1 MKEVDLATLV
11 AVFQE
16 MLGWTF
22 WPLVA
27 LAAIATL
34 SFLRV
39 LLRDRGLIP
48 RRLVW
53 AEVLGVFGGVV
64 AVFVMFTVTSSGFAD
79 MGGPID
85 WLLVLAIFAF
95 GAVGTSVALY
105 AVLGLLPEP
114 PRLSVGRAAQPD
126 LSRRAAFTAK

>member
-1 MKEVDLATLV
+1 MKDLDLATLV

-27 LAAIATL
+27 LAALATL

-39 LLRDRGLIP
+39 LLRDRALIA

-53 AEVLGVFGGVV
+53 AEVLGLFGGLA
-64 AVFVMFTVTSSGFAD
+64 AVFIMFTVTSSGFAD
-79 MGGPID
+79 LGGPVD
-85 WLLVLAIFAF
+85 WLLVLGIFGF
-95 GAVGTSVALY
+95 GTIGTALGLY
-105 AVLGLLPEP
+105 AALGLLRRP
-114 PRLSVGRAAQPD
+114 AQPPV
-126 LSRRAAFTAK
+126 